1 MLRRNSAGLLGFNV
15 QQDGVIT
22 EVETYGLASQS
33 GLRQGARIVEVCYKC
48 LCCLWVFMLLMWKG
62 VCHPFCHVQCQY
74 FIAHIS
80 IF

>member
-33 GLRQGARIVEVCYKC
+33 GLRQGARIVEVCYYSWC
-48 LCCLWVFMLLMWKG
+48 LCG
-62 VCHPFCHVQCQY
+62 SVCHPFYVVQCQY
-74 FIAHIS
+74 FLAHVI
-80 IF
+80 IC